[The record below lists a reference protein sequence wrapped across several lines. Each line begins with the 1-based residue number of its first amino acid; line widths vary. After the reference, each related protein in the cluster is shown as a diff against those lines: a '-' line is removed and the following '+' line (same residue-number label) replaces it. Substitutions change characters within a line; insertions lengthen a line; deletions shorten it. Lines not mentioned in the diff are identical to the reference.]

1 MITFTVYG
9 EPRGKGRP
17 KFTMTGHAYTP
28 ERTKS
33 YEAEIVAEFTGNVGT
48 NSVYVTGEN
57 EKGEPA
63 AYLDPGATA
72 PGYYKIAV
80 GDSQTFT
87 ATARDVFEARVV
99 GYHVDTWVDGSGWQT
114 GAVQS
119 GRSVTLSGENSIRR
133 VVWIWKRVSGSAIY
147 II

>member
-1 MITFTVYG
+1 M
-9 EPRGKGRP
+9 
-17 KFTMTGHAYTP
+17 
-28 ERTKS
+28 
-33 YEAEIVAEFTGNVGT
+33 AEFTGTVGT

-63 AYLDPGATA
+63 AYLDPDATA
-72 PGYYKIAV
+72 LGYHQIAV
-80 GDSQTFT
+80 GNSQTFT
-87 ATARDVFEARVV
+87 ATTREVFGKKAT
-99 GYHVDTWVDGSGWQT
+99 GYRVDTWADGSGWRK
-114 GAVQS
+114 GAVQG